1 MASEDSGAGRNTL
14 IRRKIWGL
22 PIRLFHWALAGSV
35 LTGLYLGEFRSF
47 SNVNLHFYFGY
58 ATGVLLLF
66 RMVYGFVGPEH
77 ARFSN
82 LFRSLRGMGSYV
94 MKVLRREPSG
104 VAGHNPLGSAS
115 VIAMLLAL
123 AVQVITGLCSE
134 DDALFSEGP
143 LATYLDSGMVLKMTA
158 WHYWSSRVV
167 LFLVATHLAAIL
179 FYALW
184 KRENLVISM
193 ITGWKQ
199 VVLPGERGGASS
211 SLRSDGE
218 PYDETSET

>member
-1 MASEDSGAGRNTL
+1 MASDDGGVTGQPL
-14 IRRKIWGL
+14 VRRKIWGL

-47 SNVNLHFYFGY
+47 TNINLHFYFGY

-66 RMVYGFVGPEH
+66 RVVYGFAGPEH

-82 LFRSLRGMGSYV
+82 LFRSLRGMGAYAGG
-94 MKVLRREPSG
+94 VLRRAPSG
-104 VAGHNPLGSAS
+104 VPGHNPLGSAS

-134 DDALFSEGP
+134 DDSLFSEGP
-143 LATYLDSGMVLKMTA
+143 LASYLDSGTVLKMTA

-167 LFLVATHLAAIL
+167 IGLVSLHLAAIA

-184 KRENLVISM
+184 KRENLVVSM
-193 ITGWKQ
+193 ITGWKR
-199 VVLPGERGGASS
+199 VRA
-211 SLRSDGE
+211 DK
-218 PYDETSET
+218 DTSARPD